1 MEKALRILCICMTLL
16 LGLLAMGGGIMLIID
31 PSGKS
36 MQFSLTLIENTPF
49 TNYLIPGIILTV
61 LVGLFS
67 LVVGILII
75 KKYKHYPLL
84 MILLAGILIGWLT
97 IELIINIEFW
107 WPEMHISLYAMS
119 LLLILTGGWLKVKVK
134 AAR

>member
-1 MEKALRILCICMTLL
+1 
-16 LGLLAMGGGIMLIID
+16 MLIID